1 MAKDKTQQRAELQQ
15 RTKRFRSS
23 WVELAEALSLVH
35 QSKDHAA
42 WGYPDF
48 ADYCRKE
55 LKLTPNTVNKL
66 VASYRYLS
74 TSNPQV
80 LERDGIA
87 QRIPTVEAV
96 QLLRT
101 TAERC
106 GLGEFGTEVLESVQ
120 KSIIEDNLPLA
131 QVIKKHK
138 EVIAT
143 KPPVEDVHRKSREQV
158 LKTLTQLWRDVAK
171 TKDFLPPG
179 VLAAFLPALQAL
191 IDAVRGT
198 DLQPEPVST
207 ESDGKPMSIFVK
219 GKSLLDAASEAQV
232 SS

>member
-1 MAKDKTQQRAELQQ
+1 MAKDKTEQRAELQQ

-48 ADYCRKE
+48 SDYCRKE

-80 LERDGIA
+80 LKRDGIA
-87 QRIPTVEAV
+87 QRIPTMEAV
-96 QLLRT
+96 QLLRN

-120 KSIIEDNLPLA
+120 KSIIDDNLPLA
-131 QVIKKHK
+131 QVIKKHQ

-143 KPPVEDVHRKSREQV
+143 KPPVEDVHRKSREAA
-158 LKTLTQLWRDVAK
+158 LKTLTQLGRDLVRLK
-171 TKDFLPPG
+171 GVISEG
-179 VLAAFLPALQAL
+179 VLDSFVPALQDLVKAC
-191 IDAVRGT
+191 RGA
-198 DLQPEPVST
+198 DLHPEPVSNA
-207 ESDGKPMSIFVK
+207 SDGKPMSIFVK

>member
-1 MAKDKTQQRAELQQ
+1 MAKDKTEQRAELQQ

-48 ADYCRKE
+48 SDYCRKE

-80 LERDGIA
+80 LKRDGIA

-143 KPPVEDVHRKSREQV
+143 KPPVEDMHRKSREQV

-198 DLQPEPVST
+198 DLQPEPVSN